1 MPCASLCSASFHF
14 PLFIFHF
21 TLFLCFPLAGT
32 LWMNWCMVAIC
43 APCIPLLCLCSL
55 LTFHISL
62 FIFHFTLFLCFP
74 LAGTLWMNWCM
85 VAICALCIPLLCLF
99 SFPTF
104 HFSLHTFPLL
114 PSCRHLMDELVHGG
128 HLCPVHPSAL
138 PLPRDV
144 RALRAGRRQPARSQS
159 QPGT

>member
-1 MPCASLCSASFHF
+1 MPCVSLCSASVHF
-14 PLFIFHF
+14 SLFIFHF

-99 SFPTF
+99 RETYARLELDAANQRARKASREPETQA
-104 HFSLHTFPLL
+104 LL
-114 PSCRHLMDELVHGG
+114 SSSSVPNQHADYLSGSVNS
-128 HLCPVHPSAL
+128 V
-138 PLPRDV
+138 V
-144 RALRAGRRQPARSQS
+144 
-159 QPGT
+159 